1 MSESVIG
8 NETERPSSPPI
19 ALRMSS
25 EMTVFATAVPF
36 LRSWSDANADE
47 LGFQVL
53 DDALLA
59 TLAAEPALLHAA
71 ERRRRGGRVDVVDPD
86 DGKPER
92 LADPDGA
99 GQVLGVQVGGQAVAG
114 VVGHLDHLVLVV
126 EQDDRGDRAERLLPV
141 DEHLRGDV

>member
-8 NETERPSSPPI
+8 KETERPSSPPI

-25 EMTVFATAVPF
+25 EMTVFATAVPPEVPD
-36 LRSWSDANADE
+36 RSDADADE
-47 LGFQVL
+47 FGFQVL

-59 TLAAEPALLHAA
+59 ALAAEPAFLHAA

-86 DGKPER
+86 DGEPER

-114 VVGHLDHLVLVV
+114 VVGHLDHLVLVI
-126 EQDDRGDRAERLLPV
+126 E
-141 DEHLRGDV
+141 